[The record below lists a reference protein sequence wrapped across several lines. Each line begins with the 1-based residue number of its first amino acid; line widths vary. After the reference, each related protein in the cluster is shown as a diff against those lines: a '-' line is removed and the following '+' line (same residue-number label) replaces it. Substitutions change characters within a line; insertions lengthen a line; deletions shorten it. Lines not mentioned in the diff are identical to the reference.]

1 MALWLF
7 AVIVGLAAAALQY
20 GARALNVRVA
30 PLAALRALA
39 VAIVVA
45 LLLGAPG
52 GRSTPLVP
60 EVALDAS
67 ESWLRAA
74 SGCGIWQAALDS
86 ASRIGGTRLRFGD
99 SLRVDR
105 TNGPPTDHASRLRAV
120 ADRAAG
126 SGYPVIV
133 ITDGELEDADAL
145 SSLPRGSRAIVM
157 HCPSAPDLA
166 LSAIDAP
173 RSILAG
179 DTITARLTVV
189 AGGAGS
195 PAGQVELRLDEQL
208 VATQPVGA
216 LGAFAEPTGGL
227 RG

>member
-1 MALWLF
+1 MALWLL

-20 GARALNVRVA
+20 GARSLDMRVA

-39 VAIVVA
+39 VALVLA

-74 SGCGIWQAALDS
+74 PGCGIWQAALDT

-105 TNGPPTDHASRLRAV
+105 STAPPTDHASRLRAV

-133 ITDGELEDADAL
+133 ITDGELD
-145 SSLPRGSRAIVM
+145 
-157 HCPSAPDLA
+157 
-166 LSAIDAP
+166 
-173 RSILAG
+173 
-179 DTITARLTVV
+179 
-189 AGGAGS
+189 
-195 PAGQVELRLDEQL
+195 
-208 VATQPVGA
+208 
-216 LGAFAEPTGGL
+216 
-227 RG
+227 

>member
-1 MALWLF
+1 MALWLL

-20 GARALNVRVA
+20 GARSLDMRVA

-39 VAIVVA
+39 VALVLA

-74 SGCGIWQAALDS
+74 PSCGVWRAALDS

-99 SLRVDR
+99 SLRADR
-105 TNGPPTDHASRLRAV
+105 TAAPPTDHSSRLRAV

-126 SGYPVIV
+126 SGY
-133 ITDGELEDADAL
+133 
-145 SSLPRGSRAIVM
+145 
-157 HCPSAPDLA
+157 
-166 LSAIDAP
+166 
-173 RSILAG
+173 
-179 DTITARLTVV
+179 
-189 AGGAGS
+189 
-195 PAGQVELRLDEQL
+195 
-208 VATQPVGA
+208 
-216 LGAFAEPTGGL
+216 
-227 RG
+227 